1 MKSKLRSIS
10 YVFHQRER
18 LSLGQKCGVSLN
30 WIITGSTGLL
40 GFEISLAL
48 RHQGE
53 TLYELNRSNL
63 DPIQPGEGFSL
74 EDFSTPNIRISE
86 LVNAVGYTAV
96 DKAESEQDKAN
107 LVNAVYPEKLAL
119 AAKDLGSRFIHISTD
134 YVFDGTSTI
143 PYKTT
148 DIPNPQSAYGRSK
161 LGGEIAV
168 QESGADYQI
177 FRTAWLYG
185 ANGKCFPKTVARVLK
200 EQGQMKVVNDQVGQ
214 PTWTKDLAELI
225 IAHQDLE
232 ASSRPR
238 IVHATASG
246 SCSWYEFAFEIALSL
261 GYDPEK
267 VIIPI
272 TTSDYP
278 TPAKRPAYS
287 VLDNQNETGLVIGDW
302 RERWKEAAPLVL
314 AEYLK

>member
-1 MKSKLRSIS
+1 MEWLIM
-10 YVFHQRER
+10 
-18 LSLGQKCGVSLN
+18 
-30 WIITGSTGLL
+30 GSSGLL
-40 GFEISLAL
+40 GSGMVRALEKIGRVPLSVGRAEFNSLSSSEWTHKLAL
-48 RHQGE
+48 R
-53 TLYELNRSNL
+53 S
-63 DPIQPGEGFSL
+63 PVV
-74 EDFSTPNIRISE
+74 
-86 LVNAVGYTAV
+86 VNAVGFTDV
-96 DKAESEQDKAN
+96 DLAESRPDEAFEVNSQFPRSMGEVVGGIGGR
-107 LVNAVYPEKLAL
+107 LV
-119 AAKDLGSRFIHISTD
+119 HISTD
-134 YVFDGTSTI
+134 YVFDGTSST

-148 DIPNPQSAYGRSK
+148 DTPNPQSAYGRSK
-161 LGGEIAV
+161 LAGEIAV

-185 ANGKCFPKTVARVLK
+185 ANGNCFPKTVAKVLK
-200 EQGQMKVVNDQVGQ
+200 EQGQMKVVADQIGQ

-232 ASSRPR
+232 ATSRPN

-246 SCSWYEFAFEIALSL
+246 SCSWYEFACEIALSL

-272 TTSDYP
+272 TTAEYP

>member
-1 MKSKLRSIS
+1 MLW
-10 YVFHQRER
+10 
-18 LSLGQKCGVSLN
+18 GVIGN
-30 WIITGSTGLL
+30 TGLMGSDMITAL
-40 GFEISLAL
+40 DDCGIQTQSFNRTNPNLEQTTDSITQILSQSL
-48 RHQGE
+48 QE
-53 TLYELNRSNL
+53 KPFTLL
-63 DPIQPGEGFSL
+63 
-74 EDFSTPNIRISE
+74 
-86 LVNAVGYTAV
+86 NAVGYTAV
-96 DKAESEQDKAN
+96 DKAESEQDQAN
-107 LVNAVYPEKLAL
+107 LVNAEYPGKLAL
-119 AAKDLGSRFIHISTD
+119 AAKDLGAQFIHISTD
-134 YVFDGTSTI
+134 YVFDGFSST

-148 DIPNPQSAYGRSK
+148 DAPNPQSAYGRSK
-161 LGGEIAV
+161 LAGEVAV

-185 ANGKCFPKTVARVLK
+185 ANGNCFPKTVANVLK
-200 EQGQMKVVNDQVGQ
+200 EQGQIKVVADQIGQ

-246 SCSWYEFAFEIALSL
+246 SCSWYEFACEIALSL
-261 GYDPEK
+261 GYDPDQ

-272 TTSDYP
+272 TTAEYP

-287 VLDNQNETGLVIGDW
+287 VLDNQNEPGLVIGDW
-302 RERWKEAAPLVL
+302 RERWREAAPLVL